1 MTMPNR
7 SSIAM
12 ESSIKSSES
21 SPSDPSSP
29 FGRVVSMVMSAVR
42 ARSNLR
48 RATRIALSAS
58 RTSLR
63 SMPLHLNP
71 AQDSLGSAPYTPQTD
86 VQRRGPR
93 GSRPPQFD
101 QGRAREGLAEPPLDS
116 RGRWPSGTPAALFRV
131 GKRPRAGL
139 QEGAGSSLHEGA
151 PHEPTP
157 AGLEIGALVEG
168 LDGQHQC
175 PLARGGGEQ
184 GGRVPEGGEGG
195 RCPTQ
200 EDRVGT
206 RDPELDGDLGRHRAG
221 GRVREVERRGPG
233 PLDERPVRGAG
244 GRGGGG
250 RWAAGQRGARAPRLL
265 ECFFSRGHPEEA
277 FTGHPPESVAAK
289 HGASRG
295 NDGPPGRRRP
305 RILRKR
311 SQPAPPP

>member
-42 ARSNLR
+42 AGSNLR
-48 RATRIALSAS
+48 RVTRIAFSAS

-71 AQDSLGSAPYTPQTD
+71 AQDSLGSAQYTPQTD

-93 GSRPPQFD
+93 GPRHSQLD

-116 RGRWPSGTPAALFRV
+116 RGRWSSGTPAALFSV

-139 QEGAGSSLHEGA
+139 QEGAGSGLHEGA

-157 AGLEIGALVEG
+157 AGVEIGALVEG
-168 LDGQHQC
+168 LDGQHQR
-175 PLARGGGEQ
+175 PIARGGGEQ

-195 RCPTQ
+195 RRPTQ

-206 RDPELDGDLGRHRAG
+206 RDPELDGDLGRG
-221 GRVREVERRGPG
+221 GGVEERRS
-233 PLDERPVRGAG
+233 
-244 GRGGGG
+244 
-250 RWAAGQRGARAPRLL
+250 AAGQQGARDSRLL
-265 ECFFSRGHPEEA
+265 ECFFYRGHTEEA

>member
-12 ESSIKSSES
+12 ESSIKSRES
-21 SPSDPSSP
+21 SPSEPSSP
-29 FGRVVSMVMSAVR
+29 FGRVVSMVMSAAR
-42 ARSNLR
+42 AGSNLR
-48 RATRIALSAS
+48 RATRIAFSAS

-93 GSRPPQFD
+93 GPPHPPLPPQPD
-101 QGRAREGLAEPPLDS
+101 QGRAREGPAEPPLDS
-116 RGRWPSGTPAALFRV
+116 RGRWSSGTPAALFSV

-139 QEGAGSSLHEGA
+139 QEGAGSGLHEGA

-157 AGLEIGALVEG
+157 AGVEIGALADG
-168 LDGQHQC
+168 LGGQHQR
-175 PLARGGGEQ
+175 PIARGGGEQ

-206 RDPELDGDLGRHRAG
+206 RDPELDGDPGRPRAG
-221 GRVREVERRGPG
+221 G
-233 PLDERPVRGAG
+233 G
-244 GRGGGG
+244 G
-250 RWAAGQRGARAPRLL
+250 
-265 ECFFSRGHPEEA
+265 
-277 FTGHPPESVAAK
+277 
-289 HGASRG
+289 
-295 NDGPPGRRRP
+295 
-305 RILRKR
+305 
-311 SQPAPPP
+311 